1 MSAIPL
7 TTMEVTVMDMDTTVG
22 VIMEGTVGGIMEVGT
37 VTGDTITP
45 AQSPFIIVDTVMV
58 TTEDMVMEDMD
69 TTKS

>member
-1 MSAIPL
+1 
-7 TTMEVTVMDMDTTVG
+7 MDMDTTVG